1 MIKTIKSTEKHT
13 NGIYDAEGTFPS
25 IHAIPKQGFHYIVSI
40 TDDFDEPKYYD
51 EVVALLSTA
60 SEEDT
65 ITFNINSN
73 GGYVSSLAMLLTW
86 KSMCKAYQIHVLSGN
101 ASSAASAFFLSNA
114 DEYVVSD
121 MASMMIHE
129 YQTSNGGSNSNVIK
143 QATHTAKENEKFIRS
158 CYEYFLTEAEIEDT
172 LKGVEHYLSADEIRE
187 RLEKREQIKADTLKQ
202 SENDFL
208 ENLTSENID
217 DIVKELTDDELA
229 EELEL
234 ANEGLKAVKKEQAR
248 RKKLGVT
255 SNSDNK

>member
-1 MIKTIKSTEKHT
+1 MIKIINSKTHT

-25 IHAIPKQGFHYIVSI
+25 IHAIPKQGYHYIVSI

-172 LKGVEHYLSADEIRE
+172 LKGVEHYLSADEIRN
-187 RLEKREQIKADTLKQ
+187 RLQKREEIKAQQQHQ
-202 SENDFL
+202 SEQDMFDSIEQEALNSL
-208 ENLTSENID
+208 S
-217 DIVKELTDDELA
+217 DDELQ
-229 EELEL
+229 EELQL
-234 ANEGLKAVKKEQAR
+234 ATEAQKEIKKEIAK
-248 RKKLGVT
+248 RKKG
-255 SNSDNK
+255 NK

>member
-1 MIKTIKSTEKHT
+1 MIKTIKATKTYT

-158 CYEYFLTEAEIEDT
+158 CYEYFLTESEIEDT

-187 RLEKREQIKADTLKQ
+187 RLQQREDMKAQQQ
-202 SENDFL
+202 SQAEQDMFDNVEQQALD
-208 ENLTSENID
+208 NLS
-217 DIVKELTDDELA
+217 DDELQG
-229 EELEL
+229 EID
-234 ANEGLKAVKKEQAR
+234 GLTDVIKDLKKEQSK
-248 RKKLGVT
+248 RKRNTQK
-255 SNSDNK
+255 

>member
-1 MIKTIKSTEKHT
+1 MIKTINSKTHT

-187 RLEKREQIKADTLKQ
+187 RLQQREEIKAQQQHQTEQDMLD
-202 SENDFL
+202 SIEEEALD
-208 ENLTSENID
+208 NLS
-217 DIVKELTDDELA
+217 DDELQ
-229 EELEL
+229 EELDGLADVIREL
-234 ANEGLKAVKKEQAR
+234 KKEQAK
-248 RKKLGVT
+248 RKKGG
-255 SNSDNK
+255 K

>member
-1 MIKTIKSTEKHT
+1 MIKTINSKTHT

-121 MASMMIHE
+121 MASMMVHE

-143 QATHTAKENEKFIRS
+143 QATHTAKENEKFIRN

-172 LKGVEHYLSADEIRE
+172 LKGVEHYLSADEIRQ
-187 RLEKREQIKADTLKQ
+187 RLQKREEIKAQQQ
-202 SENDFL
+202 SQL
-208 ENLTSENID
+208 EQDMFDSIEQQALDSLSD
-217 DIVKELTDDELA
+217 DGLQDELDGLADVIKEL
-229 EELEL
+229 
-234 ANEGLKAVKKEQAR
+234 KKEQAR
-248 RKKLGVT
+248 RKKG
-255 SNSDNK
+255 DKGHK

>member
-1 MIKTIKSTEKHT
+1 MIKTIKAKTHT

-187 RLEKREQIKADTLKQ
+187 RLQQREQIKAQRQ
-202 SENDFL
+202 SQAEQDMFDSIEQEALNSL
-208 ENLTSENID
+208 S
-217 DIVKELTDDELA
+217 DDELQ
-229 EELEL
+229 EELDTL
-234 ANEGLKAVKKEQAR
+234 TDIIKGLKKEQSK
-248 RKKLGVT
+248 RKKSG
-255 SNSDNK
+255 K

>member
-1 MIKTIKSTEKHT
+1 MIKIINSKTHT
-13 NGIYDAEGTFPS
+13 NGIYDADGTFPS

-143 QATHTAKENEKFIRS
+143 QAIHTAKENEKFIRS

-187 RLEKREQIKADTLKQ
+187 RLQKREQIKAQRQ
-202 SENDFL
+202 SQDEQDVFDSIEQQAL
-208 ENLTSENID
+208 DSLS
-217 DIVKELTDDELA
+217 DDELQ
-229 EELEL
+229 EELDGLIKEL
-234 ANEGLKAVKKEQAR
+234 KKEQAK
-248 RKKLGVT
+248 RKKG
-255 SNSDNK
+255 NK

>member
-1 MIKTIKSTEKHT
+1 MIKIINSKTHT

-25 IHAIPKQGFHYIVSI
+25 IHAIPKQGYHYIVSI

-86 KSMCKAYQIHVLSGN
+86 KSMCKAYQIHVLSGD

-158 CYEYFLTEAEIEDT
+158 CYEYFLDEAEIEDT

-187 RLEKREQIKADTLKQ
+187 RLQKREEIKAQRQSQ
-202 SENDFL
+202 SEQDMFDSIEQQAL
-208 ENLTSENID
+208 DSLS
-217 DIVKELTDDELA
+217 DDELQD
-229 EELEL
+229 ELDGLADVIKEL
-234 ANEGLKAVKKEQAR
+234 KKEQAK
-248 RKKLGVT
+248 RKKGH
-255 SNSDNK
+255 K

>member
-1 MIKTIKSTEKHT
+1 MIKTINSKTHT

-143 QATHTAKENEKFIRS
+143 QATHTAKENEKFIHS
-158 CYEYFLTEAEIEDT
+158 CYEYFLTDEEIEDT
-172 LKGVEHYLSADEIRE
+172 LKGVEHYLSSDEIRQ
-187 RLEKREQIKADTLKQ
+187 RLHQREEIKANQQ
-202 SENDFL
+202 SQL
-208 ENLTSENID
+208 EQDMFDSIEQQALDNLS
-217 DIVKELTDDELA
+217 DDELQ
-229 EELEL
+229 EELDGL
-234 ANEGLKAVKKEQAR
+234 AEVIKDLKKEQSK
-248 RKKLGVT
+248 RKRNRPK
-255 SNSDNK
+255 

>member
-1 MIKTIKSTEKHT
+1 MIKTIKAKNSKTHI

-51 EVVALLSTA
+51 EVVALLSTT

-158 CYEYFLTEAEIEDT
+158 CYEYFLDEAEIEDT

-187 RLEKREQIKADTLKQ
+187 RLEKREQIKAQRQ
-202 SENDFL
+202 SQAEQDMFDSIEQEAL
-208 ENLTSENID
+208 DSLS
-217 DIVKELTDDELA
+217 DDELQD
-229 EELEL
+229 ELDGLADVIKEL
-234 ANEGLKAVKKEQAR
+234 KKEQAK
-248 RKKLGVT
+248 RKKGH
-255 SNSDNK
+255 K

>member
-1 MIKTIKSTEKHT
+1 MIKTINSKTHT
-13 NGIYDAEGTFPS
+13 NGIYDVEGTFPS

-121 MASMMIHE
+121 MASMMVHE

-187 RLEKREQIKADTLKQ
+187 RLQQREQIKAQRQHQDEQDMFDSIEQEALN
-202 SENDFL
+202 SL
-208 ENLTSENID
+208 S
-217 DIVKELTDDELA
+217 DDELQD
-229 EELEL
+229 ELDGLVNVIKEL
-234 ANEGLKAVKKEQAR
+234 KKEQAK
-248 RKKLGVT
+248 RKKGG
-255 SNSDNK
+255 K

>member
-1 MIKTIKSTEKHT
+1 MIKIINSKTHT

-158 CYEYFLTEAEIEDT
+158 CYEYFLDEAEIEDT
-172 LKGVEHYLSADEIRE
+172 LKGVEHYLSADEIRN
-187 RLEKREQIKADTLKQ
+187 RLQQREEIKAQRQ
-202 SENDFL
+202 SQDEQDVFDSIEQQALNSL
-208 ENLTSENID
+208 S
-217 DIVKELTDDELA
+217 DDELQD
-229 EELEL
+229 ELDGLADVIKEL
-234 ANEGLKAVKKEQAR
+234 KKEQSK
-248 RKKLGVT
+248 RKKG
-255 SNSDNK
+255 DKGHK

>member
-1 MIKTIKSTEKHT
+1 MIKTINSKTHT

-187 RLEKREQIKADTLKQ
+187 RLQKREEIKAQRQ
-202 SENDFL
+202 SQAEQDMFDSIEQQAL
-208 ENLTSENID
+208 DNLS
-217 DIVKELTDDELA
+217 DDELQD
-229 EELEL
+229 ELDGLADVIKEL
-234 ANEGLKAVKKEQAR
+234 KKEQVK
-248 RKKLGVT
+248 RKKGH
-255 SNSDNK
+255 K

>member
-1 MIKTIKSTEKHT
+1 MIKTINSKTHT

-143 QATHTAKENEKFIRS
+143 QATHTAKENEKLIRS
-158 CYEYFLTEAEIEDT
+158 CYEYFLTEVEIEDT
-172 LKGVEHYLSADEIRE
+172 LKGVEHYLSSDEIRE
-187 RLEKREQIKADTLKQ
+187 RLQRREEIKAQQQ
-202 SENDFL
+202 SQAEQDMFDSIEQQAL
-208 ENLTSENID
+208 DNLS
-217 DIVKELTDDELA
+217 DDELQD
-229 EELEL
+229 ELDGLADVIKEL
-234 ANEGLKAVKKEQAR
+234 KKEQAK
-248 RKKLGVT
+248 RKKGH
-255 SNSDNK
+255 K

>member
-1 MIKTIKSTEKHT
+1 MIKIINSKTHT

-121 MASMMIHE
+121 MASMMVHE

-172 LKGVEHYLSADEIRE
+172 LKGVEHYLSADEIRQ
-187 RLEKREQIKADTLKQ
+187 RLQQREQIKAQQQ
-202 SENDFL
+202 SQDEQDVFDSIEQQAL
-208 ENLTSENID
+208 DSLS
-217 DIVKELTDDELA
+217 DDELQ
-229 EELEL
+229 EELDGLADVIKEL
-234 ANEGLKAVKKEQAR
+234 KKEQSK
-248 RKKLGVT
+248 RKKG
-255 SNSDNK
+255 DKEYK

>member
-1 MIKTIKSTEKHT
+1 MIKTINSKTHT

-187 RLEKREQIKADTLKQ
+187 RLQQREEIKVQQQ
-202 SENDFL
+202 SQDEQDVFDSIEQQAL
-208 ENLTSENID
+208 DNLS
-217 DIVKELTDDELA
+217 DDELQD
-229 EELEL
+229 ELDGLADVIKEL
-234 ANEGLKAVKKEQAR
+234 KKEQAK
-248 RKKLGVT
+248 RKKGH
-255 SNSDNK
+255 K

>member
-1 MIKTIKSTEKHT
+1 MIKIINSKTHT

-101 ASSAASAFFLSNA
+101 ASSAASAFFLSNT

-143 QATHTAKENEKFIRS
+143 QVTHTAKENEKFIRS

-187 RLEKREQIKADTLKQ
+187 RLQKREEIKAQQQ
-202 SENDFL
+202 SQL
-208 ENLTSENID
+208 EQDMFDSIEQEALNSMS
-217 DIVKELTDDELA
+217 DDELQ
-229 EELEL
+229 EELDGLADVIKEL
-234 ANEGLKAVKKEQAR
+234 KKEQAK
-248 RKKLGVT
+248 RKKGY
-255 SNSDNK
+255 K

>member
-1 MIKTIKSTEKHT
+1 MMIKTIKAKNSKTHT

-129 YQTSNGGSNSNVIK
+129 YQTSNGGSNSNVVK

-187 RLEKREQIKADTLKQ
+187 RLQKREEIKAQRQ
-202 SENDFL
+202 SQDEQDVFDSIEQEALNSL
-208 ENLTSENID
+208 S
-217 DIVKELTDDELA
+217 DDELQ
-229 EELEL
+229 EELNGLADVIKEL
-234 ANEGLKAVKKEQAR
+234 KKEQAR
-248 RKKLGVT
+248 RKKGH
-255 SNSDNK
+255 K

>member
-1 MIKTIKSTEKHT
+1 MIKTINSKTHT
-13 NGIYDAEGTFPS
+13 NGIYDVEGTFPS

-187 RLEKREQIKADTLKQ
+187 RLRKREEIKAQQQ
-202 SENDFL
+202 SQAEQDVFDSIEQQAL
-208 ENLTSENID
+208 DSLS
-217 DIVKELTDDELA
+217 DDELQ
-229 EELEL
+229 EELDGL
-234 ANEGLKAVKKEQAR
+234 ADVIKDLKKEQAK
-248 RKKLGVT
+248 RKKG
-255 SNSDNK
+255 NK

>member
-1 MIKTIKSTEKHT
+1 MITIINSKTHT

-121 MASMMIHE
+121 MASMMVHE

-187 RLEKREQIKADTLKQ
+187 RLQKREEIKAQQQ
-202 SENDFL
+202 SQAEQDVFDSIEQQAL
-208 ENLTSENID
+208 DS
-217 DIVKELTDDELA
+217 LTDDELQ
-229 EELEL
+229 EELDGL
-234 ANEGLKAVKKEQAR
+234 ADVIKDLKKEQAK
-248 RKKLGVT
+248 RKKG
-255 SNSDNK
+255 NK

>member
-1 MIKTIKSTEKHT
+1 MIKTIKATEKHT

-73 GGYVSSLAMLLTW
+73 GGYVSTLAMLLTW

-172 LKGVEHYLSADEIRE
+172 LKGVEHYLSAEEIRS
-187 RLEKREQIKADTLKQ
+187 RLQEREQLKAQQQTQ
-202 SENDFL
+202 SEQSFMDSIEHEAL
-208 ENLTSENID
+208 DNLS
-217 DIVKELTDDELA
+217 DDELQ
-229 EELEL
+229 EEIDGL
-234 ANEGLKAVKKEQAR
+234 ADVIKDLKKEQSK
-248 RKKLGVT
+248 RKRNTQK
-255 SNSDNK
+255 

>member
-1 MIKTIKSTEKHT
+1 MIKTINSKTHT

-121 MASMMIHE
+121 MASMMVHE

-172 LKGVEHYLSADEIRE
+172 LKGVEHYLSADEIRQ
-187 RLEKREQIKADTLKQ
+187 RLQKREEIKAQQQ
-202 SENDFL
+202 SQAEQDMFDSIEQQAL
-208 ENLTSENID
+208 D
-217 DIVKELTDDELA
+217 GFTDDELQD
-229 EELEL
+229 ELDGLADVIKEL
-234 ANEGLKAVKKEQAR
+234 KKEQAK
-248 RKKLGVT
+248 RKKGH
-255 SNSDNK
+255 K

>member
-1 MIKTIKSTEKHT
+1 MIKTIKATKTYT

-172 LKGVEHYLSADEIRE
+172 LKGVEHYLSADEIRN
-187 RLEKREQIKADTLKQ
+187 RLQQREEIKAQQQ
-202 SENDFL
+202 SQAEQDMFDSIEQQAL
-208 ENLTSENID
+208 DSLS
-217 DIVKELTDDELA
+217 DDELA

-234 ANEGLKAVKKEQAR
+234 INEGLKVVKKEQAK
-248 RKKLGVT
+248 RKKGH
-255 SNSDNK
+255 K

>member
-1 MIKTIKSTEKHT
+1 MMIKTIKAKNSKTHT

-121 MASMMIHE
+121 MASVMIHE

-187 RLEKREQIKADTLKQ
+187 RLQKREEIKAQRQ
-202 SENDFL
+202 SQDEQDVFDSIEQEALNSL
-208 ENLTSENID
+208 S
-217 DIVKELTDDELA
+217 DDELQ
-229 EELEL
+229 EELNGLADVIKEL
-234 ANEGLKAVKKEQAR
+234 KKEQAR
-248 RKKLGVT
+248 RKKGH
-255 SNSDNK
+255 K

>member
-1 MIKTIKSTEKHT
+1 MMIKTIKAKNSKTHT

-187 RLEKREQIKADTLKQ
+187 RLEKREEIKAQQQ
-202 SENDFL
+202 SQAEQDMFDSIEQEALNSL
-208 ENLTSENID
+208 S
-217 DIVKELTDDELA
+217 DDELQ
-229 EELEL
+229 EELDGLADVIKEL
-234 ANEGLKAVKKEQAR
+234 KKEQAK
-248 RKKLGVT
+248 RKKEGG
-255 SNSDNK
+255 K

>member
-1 MIKTIKSTEKHT
+1 MIKTINSKTHT

-25 IHAIPKQGFHYIVSI
+25 IHAIPKQGYHYIVSI

-158 CYEYFLTEAEIEDT
+158 CYEYFLDDAEIEDT

-187 RLEKREQIKADTLKQ
+187 RLQKREEIKAQQQ
-202 SENDFL
+202 SQAQQDMFDSIEQEALNSL
-208 ENLTSENID
+208 S
-217 DIVKELTDDELA
+217 DDELQ
-229 EELEL
+229 EELDGFANVIKEL
-234 ANEGLKAVKKEQAR
+234 KKEQAK
-248 RKKLGVT
+248 RKNGHK
-255 SNSDNK
+255 

>member
-1 MIKTIKSTEKHT
+1 MIKTIKATKTHT

-121 MASMMIHE
+121 MASMMVHE

-172 LKGVEHYLSADEIRE
+172 LKGVEHYLSADEIRN
-187 RLEKREQIKADTLKQ
+187 RLQKREEIKAQQQ
-202 SENDFL
+202 SQL
-208 ENLTSENID
+208 EQDMFDSIEQQALDS
-217 DIVKELTDDELA
+217 LSDDELQD
-229 EELEL
+229 ELDGLADVIKEL
-234 ANEGLKAVKKEQAR
+234 KKEQSK
-248 RKKLGVT
+248 RKKG
-255 SNSDNK
+255 DKGHK

>member
-1 MIKTIKSTEKHT
+1 MIKTIKAKNSKTHT

-158 CYEYFLTEAEIEDT
+158 CYEYFLTDEEIEDT
-172 LKGVEHYLSADEIRE
+172 LKGVEHYLSADEIRK
-187 RLEKREQIKADTLKQ
+187 RLQQREEIKVQQQ
-202 SENDFL
+202 SQDEQDMFDSIEQQAL
-208 ENLTSENID
+208 DSLS
-217 DIVKELTDDELA
+217 DDELQD
-229 EELEL
+229 ELDGLADVIKEL
-234 ANEGLKAVKKEQAR
+234 KKEQAR
-248 RKKLGVT
+248 RKKGH
-255 SNSDNK
+255 K

>member
-1 MIKTIKSTEKHT
+1 MIKTINSKTHT
-13 NGIYDAEGTFPS
+13 NGIYDADGTFPS
-25 IHAIPKQGFHYIVSI
+25 IHAIPNAGHRFIVSI
-40 TDDFDEPKYYD
+40 TDDFDEPRYYD

-121 MASMMIHE
+121 MASMMVHE

-143 QATHTAKENEKFIRS
+143 QATHTAKENEKFIRN
-158 CYEYFLTEAEIEDT
+158 CYEYFLTEVEIEDT
-172 LKGVEHYLSADEIRE
+172 LKGVEHYLSADEIRN
-187 RLEKREQIKADTLKQ
+187 RLEKREEIKAQQQHQ
-202 SENDFL
+202 SEQDMFDSIEQQAL
-208 ENLTSENID
+208 DSLS
-217 DIVKELTDDELA
+217 DDELQ
-229 EELEL
+229 EELDGLADVIKEL
-234 ANEGLKAVKKEQAR
+234 KKEQAK
-248 RKKLGVT
+248 RKKG
-255 SNSDNK
+255 NK

>member
-1 MIKTIKSTEKHT
+1 MIKTINTIKTKNMKNPT

-172 LKGVEHYLSADEIRE
+172 LKGVEHYLSSDEIRQ
-187 RLEKREQIKADTLKQ
+187 RLQQREEIKAQQQ
-202 SENDFL
+202 SQAEQDVFDSIEQQAL
-208 ENLTSENID
+208 EGMS
-217 DIVKELTDDELA
+217 DDELQ
-229 EELEL
+229 EELDTL
-234 ANEGLKAVKKEQAR
+234 TDIIKDLKKEQSK
-248 RKKLGVT
+248 RKKSG
-255 SNSDNK
+255 K